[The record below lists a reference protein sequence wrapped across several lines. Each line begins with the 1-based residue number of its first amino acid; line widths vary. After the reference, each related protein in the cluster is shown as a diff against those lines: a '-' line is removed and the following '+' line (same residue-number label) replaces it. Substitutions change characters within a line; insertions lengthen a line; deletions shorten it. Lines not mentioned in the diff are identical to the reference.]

1 MPNMIHQLTT
11 IYAILADFFANHP
24 EAANWR
30 QSNHSQPAFT
40 DAEVLTIA
48 LMQSYFQT
56 PTLKRTYLLVRANDP
71 GAFPHL
77 PSYQQWLARLHKLS
91 AQLGQLLVASTP
103 PDGFESDY
111 YLLDSKPI
119 PVCLPIRHGRVRLLR
134 DEGAYFGK
142 GSKGWFFGFKLHLV
156 RDRCGR
162 LLNAVLTPANYDDGG
177 VALSLMAPL
186 PGGVALA
193 DLGYRGWPVKEQIG
207 EETGILLITRA
218 DLPEKRELIS
228 TLRQGIET
236 TFSQLWN
243 QFIDRVYSRS
253 WLGLWNAIQLK
264 LINYQ
269 LRHSGLLAA

>member
-11 IYAILADFFANHP
+11 IYVILADFFAHHP
-24 EAANWR
+24 ESANWR
-30 QSNHSQPAFT
+30 QSNHSHPAFT

-71 GAFPHL
+71 RAFRYL

-91 AQLGQLLVASTP
+91 AQLGQLLVSSTP
-103 PDGFESDY
+103 SETYESHY

-134 DEGAYFGK
+134 DDGAYFGK

-156 RDRCGR
+156 RDRQGR
-162 LLNAVLTPANYDDGG
+162 LLNAVLTPANYDDGS

-186 PGGVALA
+186 PASVALA

-218 DLPEKRELIS
+218 DVPDKRELIS
-228 TLRQGIET
+228 TLRQGIEM
-236 TFSQLWN
+236 TFSQLWD

>member
-11 IYAILADFFANHP
+11 IYAILADFFAHHP

-30 QSNHSQPAFT
+30 QSNHSQPSFT

-71 GAFPHL
+71 RAFPCL

-91 AQLGQLLVASTP
+91 AQLGQLLVSSTP
-103 PDGFESDY
+103 CDDYESDY
-111 YLLDSKPI
+111 YLLDAKPI

-134 DEGAYFGK
+134 DDGAYFGK

-162 LLNAVLTPANYDDGG
+162 LLNAILTPANYEDGG
-177 VALSLMAPL
+177 VALSLMADL
-186 PGGVALA
+186 PGSVALA
-193 DLGYRGWPVKEQIG
+193 DLGYRGWPVKEQVG
-207 EETGILLITRA
+207 EETGVLLITRA
-218 DLPEKRELIS
+218 DAPEKREFIS

-236 TFSQLWN
+236 TFSQLWD

-253 WLGLWNAIQLK
+253 WLGLWNSIQLK
-264 LINYQ
+264 LISYQ
-269 LRHSGLLAA
+269 LRHSGFLAA

>member
-1 MPNMIHQLTT
+1 MIHQLTT
-11 IYAILADFFANHP
+11 LYVILADFFAHHP

-40 DAEVLTIA
+40 DAEVLAIA

-71 GAFPHL
+71 RAFPHL
-77 PSYQQWLARLHKLS
+77 PTYQQWLARLHKLS
-91 AQLGQLLVASTP
+91 AQLGQLLVSSTP
-103 PDGFESDY
+103 CDDYESDY

-134 DEGAYFGK
+134 DERAYFGK
-142 GSKGWFFGFKLHLV
+142 GTKGWFFGFKLHLV
-156 RDRCGR
+156 RDPDGR
-162 LLNAVLTPANYDDGG
+162 LLNAVLTPANYDDRS

-186 PGGVALA
+186 PAGVALA
-193 DLGYRGWPVKEQIG
+193 DLGYRGWPIKEQIG
-207 EETGILLITRA
+207 EETGIILITRA

-228 TLRQGIET
+228 TVRQGIET
-236 TFSQLWN
+236 TFSQLWH

-253 WLGLWNAIQLK
+253 WLGLWNSIQLK
-264 LINYQ
+264 LISYQ

>member
-11 IYAILADFFANHP
+11 IYVILADFFAHHP

-40 DAEVLTIA
+40 DAEVLAIA
-48 LMQSYFQT
+48 LMQSYFQS

-71 GAFPHL
+71 KAFPFL
-77 PSYQQWLARLHKLS
+77 PSYQQWLARLHKLT
-91 AQLGQLLVASTP
+91 ALVGEVLVASTP
-103 PDGFESDY
+103 SDGYQSDY

-142 GSKGWFFGFKLHLV
+142 SSKGWFFGFKLHLV
-156 RDRCGR
+156 RDQQGR
-162 LLNAVLTPANYDDGG
+162 LLNTVLTPANYDDRS
-177 VALSLMAPL
+177 VALSLLAPL
-186 PGGVALA
+186 PANIALA
-193 DLGYRGWPVKEQIG
+193 DLGYRGWNIKEQIG
-207 EETGILLITRA
+207 EETEVLIITRA
-218 DLPEKRELIS
+218 DAPEKRELIS

-236 TFSQLWN
+236 TFSQLWD

-253 WLGLWNAIQLK
+253 WLGLWNTIQLK
-264 LINYQ
+264 LISYQ

>member
-11 IYAILADFFANHP
+11 IYVILADLFATHP
-24 EAANWR
+24 QSAHWR
-30 QSNHSQPAFT
+30 LSNNSQPSFT
-40 DAEVLTIA
+40 DAEVLAIA
-48 LMQSYFQT
+48 LMQSYFQA

-71 GAFPHL
+71 RAFPHL
-77 PSYQQWLARLHKLS
+77 PSYQQWLARLHKLT
-91 AQLGQLLVASTP
+91 ALVGQVLVASTP
-103 PDGFESDY
+103 TQSWQGDY

-142 GSKGWFFGFKLHLV
+142 SSKGWFFGFKLHLV
-156 RDRCGR
+156 RDRDGR
-162 LLNAVLTPANYDDGG
+162 LLNAVLTPANYDDRS
-177 VALSLMAPL
+177 VAFSLMAPL
-186 PGGVALA
+186 PAGVAIG

-228 TLRQGIET
+228 TVRQGIET
-236 TFSQLWN
+236 TFSQLWH

-253 WLGLWNAIQLK
+253 WLGLWNTIQLK
-264 LINYQ
+264 LISYQ